1 MGLTMMEDNRKK
13 KEKKKLREVNQWVV
27 LTAVEMQLVMSG
39 ADEWIGGR

>member
-13 KEKKKLREVNQWVV
+13 KEKKRLREVNQWVV
-27 LTAVEMQLVMSG
+27 LTVVEMQLVMSG